1 MTFWNDIYELRRQNL
16 IPQQWRRKHIMP
28 YLKHKYKASTIW
40 TVPPNQ
46 SVSKDR
52 RVQGNYVQRG
62 MQPKAYRIAPG
73 LFELIE
79 EPSLPSLQSS
89 LNESQPRTHSSR
101 TTRPAKKNTRI
112 HLPTEIARK
121 LGLEGPLTV
130 ERTSEGV
137 LLRSGKLSWEETA
150 QQMAES
156 DEDWGAFDVAV
167 ADGLDDSQ

>member
-79 EPSLPSLQSS
+79 EPSASLKKSLNQREPKSRSSSRVKPSKRPSEIRLPSD
-89 LNESQPRTHSSR
+89 
-101 TTRPAKKNTRI
+101 
-112 HLPTEIARK
+112 IARE
-121 LGLEGPLTV
+121 LGLPGPLIV
-130 ERTSEGV
+130 EKTAEGV
-137 LLRSGKLSWEETA
+137 LLRASKLSWEETA
-150 QQMAES
+150 QQMVES
-156 DEDWGAFDVAV
+156 KEDWSVFDVTV
-167 ADGLDDSQ
+167 ADGLNGNQ

>member
-46 SVSKDR
+46 SISKDR

-79 EPSLPSLQSS
+79 EPPVSVKKSLKQDQTKPRSSSRMKPSRQPSDIRLPSD
-89 LNESQPRTHSSR
+89 
-101 TTRPAKKNTRI
+101 
-112 HLPTEIARK
+112 IARE
-121 LGLEGPLTV
+121 LGLPGPLIV
-130 ERTSEGV
+130 EKIAGGV
-137 LLRSGKLSWEETA
+137 LLRTSKLTWEETA

-156 DEDWGAFDVAV
+156 DEDWGVFDVTV
-167 ADGLDDSQ
+167 ADGLNGNH